1 MKQVYVIN
9 SQGEQEPFSFRK
21 VLKSAR
27 RAGASPNLA
36 FEIASTI
43 EKEVYPGI
51 RTSEIFKRVK
61 ELLTKQDLRAGLR
74 FNLKEGIRKL
84 GPSGFPFEKYVA
96 EIFLEMGFDVLL
108 NQRLKGKCARYE
120 IDFLAQ
126 KDKMIYVGECKYR
139 VHPGERIDLK
149 IALTNWARFLD
160 LKQGEYLKSFKGYQI
175 RTIIVTN
182 AKFTY
187 QLIKYAKCVGEMD
200 LLGWKYPKPKGLEY
214 IIESHKLYP
223 ITILPSFRPSFL
235 EAFGNQHLMLVG
247 DVLSISEEKLSQRT
261 RISQKRL
268 SPLIK
273 EAKVLLGIK

>member
-96 EIFLEMGFDVLL
+96 EIFSEMGFDVLL

-187 QLIKYAKCVGEMD
+187 QL
-200 LLGWKYPKPKGLEY
+200 
-214 IIESHKLYP
+214 YP

-247 DVLSISEEKLSQRT
+247 DVLSISEDKLSRKT
-261 RISQKRL
+261 GVPKKKL
-268 SPLIK
+268 LPLIK
-273 EAKVLLGIK
+273 EAKVLLGIQ